1 MPNIGLTNKVLNGR
15 WSFAFITILFLVATF
30 WANNDVLFVDIM
42 ESRNIITAREM
53 VYDGNWVMTTM
64 NGEPRLEKPPL
75 PTWIAAVS
83 EMTSPGDIALQRAWA
98 GVAAML
104 LVVFFHKL
112 GKVLFGDRRVAV
124 VSSLV
129 LCTSYSMVLMG
140 RTASWDIWCHCFM
153 LGAIWQMVVALR
165 DTNTTRWGSW
175 IMAGVLTGL
184 SVMSKGPVSLFA
196 LFLPFL
202 IAYGIFCR
210 EKRGKLKSKSIA
222 APVVVMTIIA
232 LVVGGWWYLYVYL
245 ENAAQTAAVVAKE
258 SGSWVNRNVRPWY
271 YYSTFFAETGV
282 WALMTLTALLVPVW
296 SKRMARP
303 RPYLFSLA
311 WMIAIVVILS
321 LMPEKKNRYLL
332 PMLIPAA
339 YTVGAV
345 LWQMYESLKN
355 NAWGEKDKLVSRI
368 FNVNAALLMVVIA
381 AVPVAAC
388 VMFVAKVAI
397 SVFSAVL
404 LAICMWTAAVIVWLG
419 IKKRNPMYMLG
430 GVVTVFVS
438 VELLFFPL
446 LGKMFMNPDYH
457 SISEIRG
464 RAEFNDVPFYSL
476 KNDSL
481 RIEIV
486 YEAGRKI
493 RPIEE
498 KELAEKV
505 PCVLVTLKS
514 VDEALPAYVRKKVKC
529 KEVGS
534 FDSNRQPKSD
544 RHYQDGLLYRATMIE

>member
-1 MPNIGLTNKVLNGR
+1 MKSEKYFTI
-15 WSFAFITILFLVATF
+15 ITILFLISTF
-30 WANNDVLFVDIM
+30 WVNNDVLFVDIM

-75 PTWIAAVS
+75 PTWIAAIS

-124 VSSLV
+124 VASLV
-129 LCTSYSMVLMG
+129 LCTSYSMILMG

-165 DTNTTRWGSW
+165 DTNNTRWGSW
-175 IMAGVLTGL
+175 VMAGVLTGL

-202 IAYGIFCR
+202 VAYAAFGR
-210 EKRGKLKSKSIA
+210 EKRGKLKSKSIV

-245 ENAAQTAAVVAKE
+245 ENASQTAAVVAKE

-296 SKRMARP
+296 SKRMAKP

-381 AVPVAAC
+381 AIPVAAC
-388 VMFVAKVAI
+388 VMFVAKGAVSI
-397 SVFSAVL
+397 FSAVL
-404 LAICMWTAAVIVWLG
+404 LAVCMWTATVIVWFG
-419 IKKRNPMYMLG
+419 IRKRDPMYMLG
-430 GVVTVFVS
+430 GVVAVFVS

-446 LGKMFMNPDYH
+446 LGKVFMNPDFH
-457 SISEIRG
+457 SISEIRD
-464 RAEFNDVPFYSL
+464 RADLNDVPFYSL

-498 KELAEKV
+498 KELVEKV

-514 VDEALPAYVRKKVKC
+514 VDEALPEYVRKKVKC
-529 KEVGS
+529 REVGS

-544 RHYQDGLLYRATMIE
+544 RHYQDGLLYHATMIE

>member
-1 MPNIGLTNKVLNGR
+1 MKSEKYFTI
-15 WSFAFITILFLVATF
+15 ITILFLISTF
-30 WANNDVLFVDIM
+30 WVNNDVLFVDIM

-75 PTWIAAVS
+75 PTWIAAIS

-124 VSSLV
+124 VASLV
-129 LCTSYSMVLMG
+129 LCTSYSMILMG

-153 LGAIWQMVVALR
+153 LGAVWQMVVALR
-165 DTNTTRWGSW
+165 NTNNTRWGSW
-175 IMAGVLTGL
+175 VTAGVLTGL

-202 IAYGIFCR
+202 VAYAAFGR
-210 EKRGKLKSKSIA
+210 EKRGKLKSKSIV
-222 APVVVMTIIA
+222 APVIVMTVVA

-245 ENAAQTAAVVAKE
+245 ENASQTAAVVAKE

-296 SKRMARP
+296 SKRMATP
-303 RPYLFSLA
+303 RPYLFSLT
-311 WMIAIVVILS
+311 WMIAIVVLLS
-321 LMPEKKNRYLL
+321 MMPEKKNRYLL

-381 AVPVAAC
+381 AIPVAAC
-388 VMFVAKVAI
+388 VMFVAKGAVSI
-397 SVFSAVL
+397 FSAVL
-404 LAICMWTAAVIVWLG
+404 LAVCMWTAAVIVWFG
-419 IKKRNPMYMLG
+419 IRKRNPMYMLG
-430 GVVTVFVS
+430 GVVAVFVS

-446 LGKMFMNPDYH
+446 LGKVFMNPDFH

-464 RAEFNDVPFYSL
+464 RADLNDVPFYSL

-498 KELAEKV
+498 KELVEKV

-529 KEVGS
+529 REVGS

-544 RHYQDGLLYRATMIE
+544 RHYQDGLLYHATMIE